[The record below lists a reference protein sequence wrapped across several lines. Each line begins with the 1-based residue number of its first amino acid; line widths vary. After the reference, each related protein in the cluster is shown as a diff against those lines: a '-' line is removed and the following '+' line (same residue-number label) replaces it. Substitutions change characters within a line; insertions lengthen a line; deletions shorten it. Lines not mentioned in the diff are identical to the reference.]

1 MMIAL
6 LAGAA
11 QTFAADQ
18 MPSFNWKTGKIE
30 IGDHVAVMNLPRE
43 FRYLDSKQSKTV
55 LEDLWGNPKG
65 SADGVLGMIF
75 PAAMTPMSDNN
86 WGIVITYEDSGFVK
100 DDDADKINYK
110 ELLANMQKEI
120 KDSNPE
126 RVKAGYGSLE
136 LVGWATPPHYDK
148 ATHKLF
154 WAKELKFGDSKEN
167 TLNYNFRILG
177 RKGVL
182 VLNAVSGMKQLKDIE
197 SKTAP
202 LLASVNFAEGNRYAE
217 FVPGKDKI
225 AEFGIAALIAGGAA
239 AAAKTGL
246 LKGLWVG
253 ILAAKKF
260 IILGLIAV
268 VAFVKKFIFGR
279 KQRLGSESATRSN
292 ENGE

>member
-1 MMIAL
+1 MVIAL
-6 LAGAA
+6 IIGAVQA
-11 QTFAADQ
+11 FAADQ
-18 MPSFNWKTGKIE
+18 APSFKWKTGKVE
-30 IGDHVAVMNLPRE
+30 IGDHVAVIDLPRD
-43 FRYLDSKQSKTV
+43 FRYLDPKQSKTV
-55 LEDLWGNPKG
+55 IEDLWGNPKG
-65 SADGVLGMIF
+65 SADGILGMIF
-75 PAAMTPMSDNN
+75 PASMSPMSDNN

-110 ELLANMQKEI
+110 DLLANMQKEI

-126 RVKAGYGSLE
+126 RVKAGYDSLE

-148 ATHKLF
+148 AAHKLF
-154 WAKELKFGDSKEN
+154 WAKELKFGDNKEH

-202 LLASVNFAEGNRYAE
+202 LLASVNFSEGNRYSE

-260 IILGLIAV
+260 IIIGLIAV
-268 VAFVKKFIFGR
+268 VGFVKKFFFGR
-279 KQRLGSESATRSN
+279 KERGGSESAGRTN
-292 ENGE
+292 GNGE

>member
-1 MMIAL
+1 MKIKSSYIFLLIAFFISPV
-6 LAGAA
+6 AA
-11 QTFAADQ
+11 FAADQ
-18 MPSFNWKTGKIE
+18 APSFKWKTGKIE
-30 IGDHVAVMNLPRE
+30 IGDNIAVMNLPGD

-55 LEDLWGNPKG
+55 IEDLWANPKG

-75 PAAMTPMSDNN
+75 PSKMDPVSDDS

-100 DDDADKINYK
+100 DDDADKIDYK
-110 ELLANMQKEI
+110 ELLASMQEEI
-120 KDSNPE
+120 KDANSE
-126 RVKAGYGSLE
+126 RKKAGYGSLE

-148 ATHKLF
+148 ATHKLY
-154 WAKELKFGDSKEN
+154 WAKELKFEGNNES

-197 SKTAP
+197 SKSAP
-202 LLASVNFAEGNRYAE
+202 LLASVNFTDGNRYAE
-217 FVPGKDKI
+217 YVPGKDRV

-260 IILGLIAV
+260 VIVGLIAV
-268 VAFVKKFIFGR
+268 AGFVKKFFFG
-279 KQRLGSESATRSN
+279 KN
-292 ENGE
+292 

>member
-1 MMIAL
+1 MKLKFSYIFLLIAL
-6 LAGAA
+6 IISPVAV
-11 QTFAADQ
+11 FAADQ
-18 MPSFNWKTGKIE
+18 APSFKWKTGKIE
-30 IGDHVAVMNLPRE
+30 IGDNIAVMNLPGD

-55 LEDLWGNPKG
+55 IEDLWGNPKG

-75 PAAMTPMSDNN
+75 PKVMDPVSDDG

-100 DDDADKINYK
+100 DDDADKIDYD
-110 ELLANMQKEI
+110 ELLSTMKDEI
-120 KDSNPE
+120 NEANPE
-126 RVKAGYGSLE
+126 RKKAGYGSLE

-154 WAKELKFGDSKEN
+154 WAKELKFEGNNEN

-197 SKTAP
+197 SKSVP
-202 LLASVNFAEGNRYAE
+202 LLASVNFSDGNRYAE
-217 FVPGKDKI
+217 YVPGKDKI

-246 LKGLWVG
+246 LKSLWIG

-260 IILGLIAV
+260 IIVGLIA
-268 VAFVKKFIFGR
+268 AAGFVKKIFFGN
-279 KQRLGSESATRSN
+279 K
-292 ENGE
+292 